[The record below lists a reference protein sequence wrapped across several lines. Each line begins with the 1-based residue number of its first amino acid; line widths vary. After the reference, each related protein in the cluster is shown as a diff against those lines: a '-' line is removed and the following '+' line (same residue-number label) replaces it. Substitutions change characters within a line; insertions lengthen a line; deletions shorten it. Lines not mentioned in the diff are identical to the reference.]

1 MRRISASAWGLLA
14 ILVATLLAATGCL
27 PTPPRP
33 GVAPTPPR
41 PRVVAALG
49 DSITRG
55 FDSCGPLAECPQVSW
70 ATGTDPGVLS
80 HLSRLAG
87 GARLA
92 AYNDAITGAASADL
106 FHEAQ
111 QAVRQRADYVIVLI
125 GANDVC
131 TDTERQMT
139 PSAVFGS
146 RVRAALTYLHD
157 ALPGV
162 RIFVASVPDVHR
174 LWQVA
179 SVVPKARMVW
189 QVARVCQSMLANPLS
204 RSTADI
210 ARRGRVQHRVADN
223 NAALHQACVAVAGCT
238 DDRGAVYRY
247 PFALADL
254 SGWDYFHPNR
264 NGQRILSDITFRRAF
279 GP

>member
-1 MRRISASAWGLLA
+1 VRRISASAWGLLA

-27 PTPPRP
+27 
-33 GVAPTPPR
+33 PTPPR

-106 FHEAQ
+106 FYEAQ

-223 NAALHQACVAVAGCT
+223 NAALHQACVAVAGIHQ
-238 DDRGAVYRY
+238 DDASPEEIALIVANARAGFARLAAELAGGAAAPREES
-247 PFALADL
+247 PA
-254 SGWDYFHPNR
+254 
-264 NGQRILSDITFRRAF
+264 
-279 GP
+279 